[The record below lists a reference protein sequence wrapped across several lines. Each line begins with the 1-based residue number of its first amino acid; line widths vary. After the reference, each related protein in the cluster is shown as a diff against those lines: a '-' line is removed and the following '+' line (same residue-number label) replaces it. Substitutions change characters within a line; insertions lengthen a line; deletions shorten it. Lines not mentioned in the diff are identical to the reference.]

1 MNIAQKIIMKAEIM
15 PLRLNPGIESL
26 EIFQKT
32 GLMFMQYSNNPL
44 NENIFKPISMVEPG
58 FILILPIISNLT
70 KISYE
75 IVANYFFYFLL
86 FLSMLSIFYFISKS
100 VNKINYKIYSYFFVI
115 LVNFYMYNR
124 LFGLVVEWLLYFY
137 SAQLIIPL
145 IILII
150 NKKLNGN
157 FSLIGAIFFMGVLI
171 DQFRSY
177 ASLGAII
184 FLTFALIYHKENFFK
199 KSLVLIMFIFYLII
213 PQILNS
219 YIENKQKENYFKLFN
234 ANYHTDVKVSAS
246 VWYTTYRGL
255 GFING
260 KLKGYNDEVIHEF
273 LEGEKNNKH
282 FAPSNENNKLLKGEI
297 IRIIK
302 NDPSFALRLYSA
314 KFGVILTY
322 FIIFANIGLYF
333 MLKNNGVTKFTKILF
348 MLAFFC
354 YSIPPL
360 LAIPVLPY
368 LGGIIGLGMILH
380 CYMLSLEKP
389 DFCKN

>member
-1 MNIAQKIIMKAEIM
+1 MNIAQKIIMKAQIM
-15 PLRLNPGIESL
+15 PARLNPGIESL

-32 GLMFMQYSNNPL
+32 GLMFMQYSNDPS

-70 KISYE
+70 KIAYE
-75 IVANYFFYFLL
+75 TVANCFFYFLL
-86 FLSMLSIFYFISKS
+86 FLSILSIFYFISKS
-100 VNKINYKIYSYFFVI
+100 VNKIHYKVYSYFFVI

-145 IILII
+145 IFLII

-157 FSLIGAIFFMGVLI
+157 IFLIGAIFFMGVLI

-184 FLTFALIYHKENFFK
+184 FLTFALIYNKEHFFK
-199 KSLVLIMFIFYLII
+199 KSLILVLFIFYLII

-219 YIENKQKENYFKLFN
+219 FIENKQKENYFKLFKTD
-234 ANYHTDVKVSAS
+234 YHINVKVSAS

-273 LEGEKNNKH
+273 LQGKKNNKH
-282 FAPSNENNKLLKGEI
+282 FAPSDENNKLLKSEI

-302 NDPSFALRLYSA
+302 TDPSFALRLYSA

-333 MLKNNGVTKFTKILF
+333 ILKGGGVTKFTKALF

-360 LAIPVLPY
+360 LAFPGLPY
-368 LGGIIGLGMILH
+368 LGGIIGLGMILQ
-380 CYMLSLEKP
+380 CYTLSLGKP
-389 DFCKN
+389 IFSKN